1 MEEQEY
7 RAAYK
12 AVSQRPCLFEKA
24 VLGQHC
30 NCRFA
35 RRFCLAD
42 REGVA
47 CQSEQG
53 HEDCR
58 TLLETLREKARF
70 ALQMTQVFGPLP
82 HSREIRVQVG
92 GLRGLR
98 AVLGRVTS
106 EGPGE
111 DVSRVEDVAG
121 LTEAALSRF
130 GAFDRWPFEQ
140 IVQHIVRFE
149 GRSKRSGKRSH

>member
-24 VLGQHC
+24 VLARHC

-35 RRFCLAD
+35 HRFCLAD

-47 CQSEQG
+47 CRSEQG
-53 HEDCR
+53 HEQCR

-82 HSREIRVQVG
+82 HSKEIKVQAG

-98 AVLGRVTS
+98 AVLEREPPKGS
-106 EGPGE
+106 G
-111 DVSRVEDVAG
+111 VEDVAG
-121 LTEAALSRF
+121 LTETALSRF
-130 GAFDRWPFEQ
+130 GAIERLPFEQ

-149 GRSKRSGKRSH
+149 GRNRRSAKRGH